1 MDGQC
6 VLQFVHVQGVLGAS
20 AVASTHEGD
29 GLDSQGLDQSRESS
43 LNARFMHSFPCCMY
57 FSHKKLSLISGMHQR
72 CVSCKE
78 KEFD

>member
-29 GLDSQGLDQSRESS
+29 GLDSQGLDQSRV
-43 LNARFMHSFPCCMY
+43 
-57 FSHKKLSLISGMHQR
+57 LS
-72 CVSCKE
+72 
-78 KEFD
+78 